1 MRLIIPRFRVYP
13 IFYPQFQK
21 PEIGDGD
28 IADICGSMRDH
39 QLINWY
45 KLGHVAINQIDP
57 CQLDVRVLGMGQQ
70 RWTPHDAMTRWGE
83 PIGFQGILPSSMAL
97 KILGEKPLKTNNW
110 CFIKVKFHCKSA
122 RTFAGSPWQMVG
134 FLLGYQESEVFFCGK
149 DPQWSDL
156 WLDKNHWR

>member
-1 MRLIIPRFRVYP
+1 MVTLRIN
-13 IFYPQFQK
+13 
-21 PEIGDGD
+21 E
-28 IADICGSMRDH
+28 GSSTH
-39 QLINWY
+39 

-57 CQLDVRVLGMGQQ
+57 WLDVRVLGMGQQ
-70 RWTPHDAMTRWGE
+70 PWTPDVRWQGNLQIHSFMTPWRVE
-83 PIGFQGILPSSMAL
+83 VKSPLDSKGFFHHQWLSL
-97 KILGEKPLKTNNW
+97 KILGENPLKTNNW
-110 CFIKVKFHCKSA
+110 CFIKVRFHCKSA